1 MRPAQLGDL
10 PTLGNIWRQMMAEHV
25 ALHPAFALAED
36 ALERWWGA
44 VRTML
49 SARDSFVF
57 VATRLGEPVGFCTG
71 RVAHNPD
78 IYEVQRVGLLCELAV
93 APEARRQQVG
103 AALVVRARNWF
114 VARGLSEFQLS
125 TALGN
130 EAGRAFWRAMGGKE
144 LLVRF
149 RFSLF

>member
-1 MRPAQLGDL
+1 
-10 PTLGNIWRQMMAEHV
+10 MMAEHV
-25 ALHPAFALAED
+25 ALHPAFALADD
-36 ALERWWGA
+36 ALERWGDT

-57 VATRLGEPVGFCTG
+57 VALMRREPVGFCTG

-78 IYEVQRVGLLCELAV
+78 IYEVQRVGLVCELAV

-103 AALVVRARNWF
+103 AALVGRVRSWFAARE
-114 VARGLSEFQLS
+114 LTEFQLS
-125 TALGN
+125 TAVAN
-130 EAGRAFWRAMGGKE
+130 HTGRAFWRAMGGDE

-149 RFSLF
+149 RFTLA